1 MNKTKFILLVVW
13 LLTCIGVLLSF
24 LYHPRAFDDPEVTI
38 LFHLRMLIITFPI
51 GYLVYVILTAIP
63 APDSVFISQEVLLIV
78 FWATFLLTGYLQW
91 FVIIPRVFGW
101 LKTKTMNKGNKAE

>member
-1 MNKTKFILLVVW
+1 MNKTKFILLIVW

-51 GYLVYVILTAIP
+51 GYLGPVNTNPIGP
-63 APDSVFISQEVLLIV
+63 AGTI
-78 FWATFLLTGYLQW
+78 FLSS
-91 FVIIPRVFGW
+91 
-101 LKTKTMNKGNKAE
+101 KAE